1 MGIDADEQRD
11 RWRVRIAACVA
22 CRNEAIALPVM
33 LESLRTQEWPAGA
46 DVRFTI
52 LDDAS
57 SDATPEIAAAAA
69 AKDSRFCVH
78 RFEERVGASQ
88 AIAWFVRR
96 TDADCLISLDAD
108 IRFTHP
114 DVLWL
119 LASAIV
125 GGADL
130 ASLRPVSLPPRSFW
144 ERGGVY
150 LVDLLNYVK
159 DRWTPESTIYV
170 CNGRAVAYGPKMVAA
185 LRHIEWPPMPHAADL
200 FAFAVAKQS
209 GLRYQLVNDAVVLHR
224 ATAAP
229 RELAGQFVRA
239 ARDFREMRR
248 RFGDKL
254 MDKMAIPPGLA
265 ARAVLE
271 TTIRD
276 PVGAVSWSMQRAYAA
291 LRSLRDDKRWGTTIT
306 TKDIG

>member
-33 LESLRTQEWPAGA
+33 LESLRTQEWPADA

-57 SDATPEIAAAAA
+57 SDATPEIAAKVALE
-69 AKDSRFCVH
+69 DGRFRTH
-78 RFEERVGASQ
+78 RFEQRVGQTQ
-88 AIAWFVRR
+88 AIEWFVRH

-108 IRFTHP
+108 IRFAHA
-114 DVLWL
+114 DVLWRL
-119 LASAIV
+119 SSTIV
-125 GGADL
+125 GGTDL
-130 ASLRPVSLPPRSFW
+130 ASLRSVALAPRSFW

-170 CNGRAVAYGPKMVAA
+170 CNGRAIAYGPKMVAA
-185 LRHIEWPPMPHAADL
+185 LRSIEWPAMPHAADL

-224 ATAAP
+224 ATATP

-239 ARDFREMRR
+239 ARDIREMRR

-265 ARAVLE
+265 VRAVLG
-271 TTIRD
+271 TTTRD
-276 PVGAVSWSMQRAYAA
+276 PVGAVSWSMQRAYAIMK
-291 LRSLRDDKRWGTTIT
+291 SFRDDKRWGTTTT
-306 TKDIG
+306 TKDIS